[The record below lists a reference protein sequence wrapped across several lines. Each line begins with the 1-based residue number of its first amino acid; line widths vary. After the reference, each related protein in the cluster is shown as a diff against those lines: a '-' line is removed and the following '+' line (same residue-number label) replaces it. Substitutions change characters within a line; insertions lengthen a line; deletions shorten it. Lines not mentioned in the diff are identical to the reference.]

1 MKKVFKFSLF
11 FMAAALFF
19 AGCANESA
27 SGGGSG
33 GSKSA
38 IQFDLSDGDWIM
50 EISQYSK
57 VVMGGSP
64 HEMTSV
70 DHVEM
75 TINGNDVTVTSA
87 TRKVDDGAPVDTTAD
102 WNAQLKSAKDAGNV
116 SALAEDD
123 SSGSSGPSP
132 ALSGI
137 DTSKIEP
144 TITYDE
150 NNSDE
155 YFKVTVVNSYKYYD
169 LFDIAFAS
177 DQAALAFFKAM
188 VDPDDSV
195 YQKMEVVYQKQ

>member
-1 MKKVFKFSLF
+1 MKKVLKISLF

-38 IQFDLSDGDWIM
+38 IQFDLSDGDW
-50 EISQYSK
+50 
-57 VVMGGSP
+57 VMDITNNSRIVMSGNP
-64 HEMTSV
+64 TEKTII

-75 TINGNDVTVTSA
+75 TVNGNDVTVTSA
-87 TRKVDDGAPVDTTAD
+87 TRKVDDGAPVDTTDD
-102 WNAQLKSAKDAGNV
+102 WNAELKSAKDAGNV

-123 SSGSSGPSP
+123 SSSSSSSSP

-137 DTSKIEP
+137 DPSVITP
-144 TITYDE
+144 TVTYDE
-150 NNSDE
+150 NNSDT
-155 YFKVTVVNSYKYYD
+155 YYKVTVVNSYKYYD
-169 LFDIAFAS
+169 LFEMVYGNNPQVIAMF
-177 DQAALAFFKAM
+177 QAM
-188 VDPDDSV
+188 VDPNDSV

>member
-1 MKKVFKFSLF
+1 MKKVFKISLF

-38 IQFDLSDGDWIM
+38 IQFDLSDGDWVMDITNNSRIV
-50 EISQYSK
+50 ISGNPTEK
-57 VVMGGSP
+57 
-64 HEMTSV
+64 TII

-75 TINGNDVTVTSA
+75 TVNGNDVTVTSA

-144 TITYDE
+144 TITYDA